1 MSQMNPLIG
10 PVLSQSSLFAMKKYW
25 VYIPKL
31 WLHLWTTY
39 IEIRSITF
47 FSNFRVV
54 GNPVKSEDPRHT
66 IDLGDH
72 DGIPS
77 VGGDWIKE
85 KIIIYISTAMIFKQ
99 CFCDKL

>member
-1 MSQMNPLIG
+1 MLLHVSNESFNWSSSVTKFLICNEKILGIYTETLTSSMN
-10 PVLSQSSLFAMKKYW
+10 
-25 VYIPKL
+25 
-31 WLHLWTTY
+31 Y

-54 GNPVKSEDPRHT
+54 GNPVKSEDPGHT

-77 VGGDWIKE
+77 VGGD
-85 KIIIYISTAMIFKQ
+85 
-99 CFCDKL
+99 

>member
-25 VYIPKL
+25 VYYTETL
-31 WLHLWTTY
+31 TSSMNN
-39 IEIRSITF
+39 IEIRTITF

-54 GNPVKSEDPRHT
+54 GNPVKSEDPGHT

-85 KIIIYISTAMIFKQ
+85 KIIFYISTAMIF
-99 CFCDKL
+99 